1 MIEVSG
7 SIDAL
12 LNSPEMF
19 FEVANELS
27 KSLSKSLADDDSQ
40 LASVV
45 KTLFDVVCNITVTIF
60 INLEPLRVNMFCTL

>member
-27 KSLSKSLADDDSQ
+27 TSLSKSLADDDSQ